1 MDKNER
7 LRPVRPGAALP
18 FEKVTNFR
26 ELGGYEA
33 AGGRRVKYGM
43 LFRSPA
49 LANVKTAHDVAL
61 YKSHGIHTV
70 FDLRSTAE
78 RTAWPDPDF
87 GEAERYDIHAITSQG
102 GKEVDFDLESIF
114 RDATQVDALLDMVRH
129 SYDTMPFA
137 NEAYRTLMA
146 CAMRGKGPILFHCTA
161 GKDRTGVAAMLL
173 LKALGA
179 SDETVLFDFEQT
191 NLCNEKAK
199 ELFLEQIRPHL
210 PQDAACT
217 VAQVATGVQR
227 ENLVRTMRAVRAR
240 YGSFAEY
247 FRAEY
252 GLGEDALETL
262 RAMYLE

>member
-1 MDKNER
+1 MGKHTP
-7 LRPVRPGAALP
+7 LRPARPGAPLP
-18 FEKVTNFR
+18 FEAVTNFR

-33 AGGRRVKYGM
+33 AGGRRVKYGV

-61 YKSHGIHTV
+61 YKSFGIHTV

-78 RTAWPDPDF
+78 RKAWPDPDF
-87 GEAERYDIHAITSQG
+87 GEAERYHIHAITSQG
-102 GKEVDFDLESIF
+102 GQEVNFDLEAVF
-114 RDATQVDALLDMVRH
+114 RDATQVDVLLGMVRK
-129 SYDTMPFA
+129 SYDTMPFD
-137 NEAYRTLMA
+137 NEAYRALMA

-191 NLCNEKAK
+191 NVCNRQAQERFLN
-199 ELFLEQIRPHL
+199 ELLPRL
-210 PQDAACT
+210 PQEVACT

-227 ENLVRTMRAVRAR
+227 ENLVRTISAVRAK

-252 GLGEDALETL
+252 GLGESALETL
-262 RAMYLE
+262 RAMYLA